1 MMGFSI
7 YDLFYLTPEIL
18 FVLAGV
24 FLLFIKNQKN
34 LAFFVAIATVAG
46 AMVLNI
52 MMFNTNKNIIFDT
65 YEVSDIGIL
74 LRLIILSGTLIFIMS
89 TKEFAEDLE
98 YTNLYYAF
106 LSFAS
111 LGMIVLPAA
120 NDLLTIFIAFELTS
134 ISTYSLPF
142 IDQREENRFEAGIKY
157 FLTGAFSTGLILFGM
172 SYIFGMTGSL
182 NLQEIS
188 QGISAFQGTPA
199 LYLAFVMIVGGFSYK
214 MALAPFHLWAP
225 DTYTGSPSPVSGYLA
240 GITKKG
246 PFAAGIKLFLLAFA
260 SIKFEMVIFFGIL
273 AILTMT
279 IGNMAALMQKDV
291 KRMLAFSSVANA
303 GTIFVGFAITNLYGL
318 TGSVIHIWGHLLM
331 TVGAFMVIFY
341 VEKRY
346 GKTDFDSFAGLGK
359 KAPLIALAMAVFM
372 MSLGGIPPLLGFWS
386 KIMIILGAVN
396 AGGYYLIL
404 AVALILNSALSLA
417 YYFKVIKYM
426 YMKDSIGDSVKNSSS
441 FIFTKVS
448 IYLTSLILI
457 ITGLIPGKLIPF
469 VISAVENFL
478 G

>member
-1 MMGFSI
+1 MDSFLVNDLI
-7 YDLFYLTPEIL
+7 YVAPEIL
-18 FVLAGV
+18 FVLSGV
-24 FLLFIKNQKN
+24 LLLFIKNQKWFAFL
-34 LAFFVAIATVAG
+34 LALATTAG
-46 AMVLNI
+46 AIVLNL
-52 MMFNTNKNIIFDT
+52 MMFNVNKNIIFDSL
-65 YEVSDIGIL
+65 EVSDLSIL
-74 LRLIILSGTLIFIMS
+74 LRLIILMGTLIFILS
-89 TKEFAEDLE
+89 TKEFAENLE

-142 IDQREENRFEAGIKY
+142 IDQREKNRFEAGIKY
-157 FLTGAFSTGLILFGM
+157 FLTGSFSSGLILFGM
-172 SYIFGMTGSL
+172 SFVFGMTGSL
-182 NLQEIS
+182 NLSEIS
-188 QGISAFQGTPA
+188 QGLVAFQGTPII
-199 LYLAFVMIVGGFSYK
+199 YLAFALIIGGFSYK

-260 SIKFEMVIFFGIL
+260 VIKLEMVIFFGIL

-291 KRMLAFSSVANA
+291 KRMMAFSSVANA
-303 GTIFVGFAITNLYGL
+303 GTIFVGFAIANLYGL
-318 TGSVIHIWGHLLM
+318 TGSVIHIWAHLLM
-331 TVGAFMVIFY
+331 TVGAFMVVY
-341 VEKRY
+341 YMEKRY
-346 GKTDFDSFAGLGK
+346 GATDFDAFAGLGK
-359 KAPLIALAMAVFM
+359 KVPLVALSMTVFL

-386 KIMIILGAVN
+386 KIIIILGAVD
-396 AGGYYLIL
+396 AGGYYLVL
-404 AVALILNSALSLA
+404 ALALILNSALSLA

-426 YMKDSIGDSVKNSSS
+426 YMKESVLAPVKDSTSYVYAKG
-441 FIFTKVS
+441 T
-448 IYLTSLILI
+448 IYLTALILI
-457 ITGLIPGKLIPF
+457 ITGLIPGKIMPI
-469 VISAVENFL
+469 VISAVQNFL